1 MVQAGAKAIVVYPI
15 SPTALNQVVRNACG
29 KGVTVVAYDAGITE
43 PCAYNVTI
51 DQEETGRVTL
61 EWLAEKL
68 DGKGNIVAIT
78 GLLGTSVDTLR
89 TKAAKEVFAEK
100 PDTGIIF
107 GLVVLGAV
115 LALHERSN

>member
-1 MVQAGAKAIVVYPI
+1 MLYPI
-15 SPTALNQVVRNACG
+15 SPTALNQAVRNACS

-51 DQEETGRVTL
+51 DQEEAGHVTP

-78 GLLGTSVDTLR
+78 GVPGTSVDLLR
-89 TKAAKEVFAEK
+89 TKAAKEVFAEN
-100 PDTGIIF
+100 PGTRIIF
-107 GLVVLGAV
+107 GLVVPGAV
-115 LALHERSN
+115 LALRERSN